1 MANRA
6 DKIFM
11 AYILLIE
18 TATRVCS
25 VGLAAD
31 GNILAMRESFEQRS
45 HAELITVFIDE
56 VMQEA
61 GIQLS
66 GLDAVA
72 VSMGPGSYTGLRI
85 GVSTAKGVCYA
96 LDKPLIAIDTLQAM
110 AAGMTAER
118 QTQGFHNEWYC
129 PMIDARRMEVYAAL
143 FDGANKRMSSTEAII
158 IDENSFEEE
167 IREHQLVF
175 FGDGAP
181 KCRELLDANDHAVF
195 VDDFNPS
202 VKYMASTVQQQ
213 FKSSDFVNTAYF
225 EPFYLKD
232 FVAAPPKVKG
242 LRT

>member
-1 MANRA
+1 MAN
-6 DKIFM
+6 
-11 AYILLIE
+11 ILLLE

-25 VGLAAD
+25 VGLAFNGKLMA
-31 GNILAMRESFEQRS
+31 LRESFEQRS

-56 VMQEA
+56 VMQET
-61 GIQLS
+61 GMPLTE
-66 GLDAVA
+66 LDAVA

-110 AAGMTAER
+110 AAGMAAER
-118 QTQGFHNEWYC
+118 QSQGFHNEWYC

-143 FDGANKRMSSTEAII
+143 FDGVNNRMTATEAII
-158 IDENSFEEE
+158 IDEHSFEEE

-181 KCRELLDANDHAVF
+181 KCRELLEAYDHAVF
-195 VDDFNPS
+195 IDDFNPS
-202 VKYMASTVQQQ
+202 VKYMAILAQQQ
-213 FKSSDFVNTAYF
+213 FDSGDFVNTAYF